1 MFVLTDATGIGAG
14 DIDSN
19 GSFVDLIAIANDT
32 GLGLD
37 AEVAGSGRRR
47 VTYAPSVAGV
57 VQTRLDLLVNT
68 AFMPDYGAGP
78 QAVDIVVV
86 SVPDD
91 FVFGDGSFG
100 VVDNGT
106 ALPPTGSGLA
116 GAGLNPTSNCLVL
129 YDTAL
134 NICVARDGTGGT
146 LDLSLPGPVT
156 LYHELSHATRIVQNG
171 MLSLAGGCDPSSP
184 EENAAIIDENDMRT
198 QFATLV
204 GGPVVLRDPGNH
216 CGGTCPPA
224 TDDGCCIVATVA
236 SGSTRSSQVRR
247 LRRVRDRFVRRTESG
262 FAFFEQLFD
271 DYYAFSPQVSGMI
284 AGQPQVRDAVLRGY
298 VEPLL
303 DFWELLAARADL
315 VEPSDAELGRLFL
328 DHAPSTQERMARLD
342 AVAASRAWWDAGGAA
357 PVPDGL
363 LDLLR
368 ERAWTSE
375 AVRWALMAPLDVY
388 ERALRDTDGSTD
400 PQAIGAVVRGLLD
413 EWSPGLPIAALW
425 GTLSTDEAMAELA
438 LCDAVLLQTEP
449 ARDAF
454 RARLMERFGDVT
466 AVRVAVRA
474 DLDEPPHAHDRTEG
488 SR

>member
-1 MFVLTDATGIGAG
+1 MFVLTDATGLGAG

-19 GSFVDLIAIANDT
+19 GAFVDFVAIANDT
-32 GLGLD
+32 GIGLD

-47 VTYAPSVAGV
+47 VTYTPTVAGV

-68 AFMPDYGAGP
+68 AFTPDYGSGP
-78 QAVDIVVV
+78 QAVDIIVI

-106 ALPPTGSGLA
+106 ALAPTGSGL
-116 GAGLNPTSNCLVL
+116 GGSSLNPTSNCLVL

-146 LDLSLPGPVT
+146 IDLSFPGPVL

-171 MLSLAGGCDPSSP
+171 LLALGGGCDPSSP

-198 QFATLV
+198 QFADLV
-204 GGPVVLRDPGNH
+204 GGPVVLRDAGNH

-224 TDDGCCIVATVA
+224 TDDGCCIVASVA

-315 VEPSDAELGRLFL
+315 VAPSDAELGRLFL
-328 DHAPSTQERMARLD
+328 DRAPSAQEREARLG
-342 AVAASRAWWDAGGAA
+342 AVTASRDWWDAGGAA
-357 PVPDGL
+357 PVPDEL

-368 ERAWTSE
+368 QRAWTSE
-375 AVRWALMAPLDVY
+375 SVRWALMAPLDVY
-388 ERALRDTDGSTD
+388 ERALRLTEGSAD
-400 PQAIGAVVRGLLD
+400 PESVGAIVRELLD
-413 EWSPGLPIAALW
+413 EWSPGLPIAPLW
-425 GTLSTDEAMAELA
+425 GTLSSDEAAAELA
-438 LCDAVLLQTEP
+438 LCDAVLLQTEA
-449 ARDAF
+449 ARSAF
-454 RARLMERFGDVT
+454 RARLLDRFGDVT
-466 AVRVAVRA
+466 AVRVAAGSAA
-474 DLDEPPHAHDRTEG
+474 DVPHPQDRQEG
-488 SR
+488 SP